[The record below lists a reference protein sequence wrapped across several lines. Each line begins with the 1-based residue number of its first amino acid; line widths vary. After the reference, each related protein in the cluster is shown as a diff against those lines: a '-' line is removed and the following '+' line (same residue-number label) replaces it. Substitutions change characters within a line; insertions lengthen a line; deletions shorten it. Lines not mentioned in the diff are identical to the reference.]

1 MENRQI
7 TSYNSY
13 SEYNER
19 KDKLSH
25 HLESEHYTP
34 SSCGDQIMLDALMSA
49 GFVQEE
55 AAMLLHF
62 REHLYENAE
71 IRQRMTDDLRMHFG
85 RWLYLNGEMNEG

>member
-25 HLESEHYTP
+25 HLESKHYTP
-34 SSCGDQIMLDALMSA
+34 SSCGDQLLRDALMSA
-49 GFVQEE
+49 GFAQEE

-71 IRQRMTDDLRMHFG
+71 IRQRMTDDLRMHFA
-85 RWLYLNGEMNEG
+85 RWLYISGEMNEG